1 MFWLFTTLKM
11 SSLKTLKRSFRS
23 RAQTFIAVLTGFY
36 VAVILLLTIP
46 SIQTHALFLN
56 SVKLPLFAQ
65 YDNPESYGLAPGK
78 TANIQIVTADNH
90 TLGAWFILS
99 DNVYQSI
106 PFPPPPNAAEKAI
119 PEALASQPTIL
130 FLHGNAATRAFHVRV
145 RQYSGFTSRVRANVL
160 AIDYRGFGDSKG
172 TPTEDGLVLDS
183 RAAWDWLISNGAR
196 PEDIVIVGHSL
207 GTAISSK
214 LAVALAEEGTHFKG
228 LALLSPFASLH
239 TVVDTYSVFGFLPVM
254 LPLTVVPGVADLYK
268 SFLLARFDTLSII
281 SRVKVP
287 LLILHAENDW
297 DIPHQH
303 SDMLFDTLLEP
314 YLPPLQ
320 NTTVWPD
327 EDWTEYERQTML
339 REKVRKTL
347 VTRTH
352 VQKFGVVHEF
362 EASGRK
368 LVLMKTITG
377 WHEPGTIEGVQ
388 DAIRHVF
395 SFA

>member
-1 MFWLFTTLKM
+1 M
-11 SSLKTLKRSFRS
+11 
-23 RAQTFIAVLTGFY
+23 
-36 VAVILLLTIP
+36 
-46 SIQTHALFLN
+46 
-56 SVKLPLFAQ
+56 
-65 YDNPESYGLAPGK
+65 
-78 TANIQIVTADNH
+78 
-90 TLGAWFILS
+90 
-99 DNVYQSI
+99 YQSI

-254 LPLTVVPGVADLYK
+254 LPLTVVPGVAGMCLFGAHGPGANFHILQTYTSH
-268 SFLLARFDTLSII
+268 SFLPGLIPCLSFRQVFAVDFFLHYVLTHHTQ
-281 SRVKVP
+281 RVKVP